1 MIKYTFLGMWWLGV
15 LIVNGI
21 IALVEWIINRNA
33 TDSQKKLQIWQ
44 LKQKNDLKGK
54 LVINN
59 LPFKNVE

>member
-33 TDSQKKLQIWQ
+33 VDTTEETTDLAI
-44 LKQKNDLKGK
+44 
-54 LVINN
+54 
-59 LPFKNVE
+59 ETEE